1 MVAQPIRKSQAS
13 TSAQVGRRDQRQQES
28 RGKFSVVPLSA
39 KQRSAK
45 AWGQQA
51 LHRSGKK
58 QQHSTRSFLVLFFLW
73 SPNKWS
79 STALYKANPSNRSFQ
94 CAIVWG
100 CKFYISVS
108 IYHIIFVLIFIYFCF
123 KKQYWFVFSSNLSY
137 LLSFLLLFL
146 SSPSLPPPLSLL
158 SFLLFIETRFHVAH
172 NGLKFA
178 IKPKMTL
185 NSWFFYL
192 QLQ

>member
-1 MVAQPIRKSQAS
+1 M
-13 TSAQVGRRDQRQQES
+13 
-28 RGKFSVVPLSA
+28 
-39 KQRSAK
+39 
-45 AWGQQA
+45 
-51 LHRSGKK
+51 HRSGKK

-185 NSWFFYL
+185 NS
-192 QLQ
+192 